1 MFDIRQTKAE
11 IIKAASIQNDKLVMA
26 YIDIGALRAEIERL
40 RARERKIIDETWG
53 EALEDGSMPS
63 TKLQD
68 KIIAAVDALEQEAR
82 KDEPSEV
89 TIRRDRDEDW
99 RS

>member
-11 IIKAASIQNDKLVMA
+11 IIEAASIQNDKLVMA

-68 KIIAAVDALEQEAR
+68 KIIAAVDALEQEGD
-82 KDEPSEV
+82 KG
-89 TIRRDRDEDW
+89 
-99 RS
+99 